1 MDGQLRQTIKRI
13 YKKGEI
19 KKMRKLKL
27 QMHMTLDG
35 FVAGPNGESDWMI
48 RSNEGRKII
57 NALIDSSDMI
67 LMGRKMTDGFMN
79 YWENIVGNQPE
90 SPEFTFAKKM
100 VDTPKVVFSRT
111 LAKSAWTNT
120 VLAKGNLTDEIAN
133 LKNQNGKDI
142 IVYGGADFV
151 ASLIKENLIDEYYL
165 VVHPVI
171 LGKGM
176 TISHKT
182 ENRLNLKLVESERFD
197 SGVVLLHYAARR

>member
-1 MDGQLRQTIKRI
+1 
-13 YKKGEI
+13 
-19 KKMRKLKL
+19 
-27 QMHMTLDG
+27 MTLDG
-35 FVAGPNGESDWMI
+35 FVAGSNGESDWMI
-48 RSNEGRKII
+48 RSNEARQRI
-57 NALIDSSDMI
+57 NSLIDTPDTL

-79 YWENIVGNQPE
+79 YWENIVNNQPE

-111 LAKSAWTNT
+111 LDESAWTNT
-120 VLAKGNLTDEIAN
+120 VLAKGNLTDEIAS
-133 LKNQNGKDI
+133 LKNQDGKDI
-142 IVYGGADFV
+142 VVYGGADFV
-151 ASLIKENLIDEYYL
+151 ASLIRENLIDEYYL

-197 SGVVLLHYAARR
+197 SGHVLLHYAPQR